1 MGIRRE
7 EVISHPFS
15 EDFSSDGSSSPERE
29 FDISSH
35 DSDSFSSSNM
45 GSSDSANCTIH
56 QVSKLDTL
64 AGLAIK
70 YGVEIADIKRMNNL
84 VSDLQ
89 MFAHKSLLI
98 PIPGYHTQSPLHS
111 SLTNSNNRKLPPKA
125 FRKKPNSSSVYS
137 PKTKSPPHKTSSAM
151 STLQRYYG
159 LLPPKSDPLIE
170 QCTEMALFGE
180 ATFTTNSNKSS
191 EMYSRWSKK
200 SDNDPSYDLT
210 TPEMGESKGS
220 FLRNTAS
227 ENFLTHPLL
236 VDGFNFVRRSAS
248 ASGLRLRF

>member
-1 MGIRRE
+1 
-7 EVISHPFS
+7 
-15 EDFSSDGSSSPERE
+15 
-29 FDISSH
+29 
-35 DSDSFSSSNM
+35 
-45 GSSDSANCTIH
+45 
-56 QVSKLDTL
+56 
-64 AGLAIK
+64 
-70 YGVEIADIKRMNNL
+70 
-84 VSDLQ
+84 
-89 MFAHKSLLI
+89 
-98 PIPGYHTQSPLHS
+98 
-111 SLTNSNNRKLPPKA
+111 
-125 FRKKPNSSSVYS
+125 
-137 PKTKSPPHKTSSAM
+137 M

-227 ENFLTHPLL
+227 ENLLTHPLL